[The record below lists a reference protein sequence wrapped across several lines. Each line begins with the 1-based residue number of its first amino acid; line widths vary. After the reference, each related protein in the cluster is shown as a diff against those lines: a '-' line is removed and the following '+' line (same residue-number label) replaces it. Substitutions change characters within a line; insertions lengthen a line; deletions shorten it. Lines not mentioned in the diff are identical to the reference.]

1 MHQKARWL
9 VGGVGGWMGVQYS
22 EYGKYQHRIYM
33 AIDLTVSH
41 YAVLSFFFGG
51 GKLEKFH
58 TKILGDIYKA
68 PLTTLNSIPDL
79 CLCSFSLLTPIFG
92 MSQIS

>member
-22 EYGKYQHRIYM
+22 EYGKYQHRICM

-41 YAVLSFFFGG
+41 YAVLSFFFWRG
-51 GKLEKFH
+51 
-58 TKILGDIYKA
+58 
-68 PLTTLNSIPDL
+68 
-79 CLCSFSLLTPIFG
+79 
-92 MSQIS
+92 